1 MGKVV
6 MGYWDCPFC
15 GNKEIRGDVVSCPS
29 CGRARGDVQFYLK
42 GYGEGETV
50 SVGAAEGLS
59 ALTEEETEKIGD
71 SPDWYCSFCNSLNKD
86 NADRCQTCGA
96 SRADSEANYFQ
107 MLEKKKEKE
116 AAELAAQPQIHSDTK
131 KNRSRLFTILAV
143 VVLAVVGL
151 VLWMNG
157 RKTGD
162 WEVTGLN
169 WQRNV
174 QIEEYREFEEN
185 GWSLPAG
192 AELVSRR
199 EEIRTYRQVPN
210 GSHTEYYEEEV
221 YDHDKIVGYNQV
233 DRGNGSIEL
242 VPITEPV
249 YRTETRSREVIDY
262 LTVPVMDTKY
272 YYKIWRWTSSR
283 VASASGTDHETAWP
297 DLNLAENEREATE
310 KSRSEF
316 YRFTAKNVKNAGDT
330 IAYRMNESDWKNI
343 STGDLLH
350 ISVKNSGKDAYI
362 CDTNGNK
369 IADLYPDK

>member
-6 MGYWDCPFC
+6 MGYWDCPVC
-15 GNKEIRGDVVSCPS
+15 GKKEIRGDVSGCPS

-42 GYGEGETV
+42 GYGENETV
-50 SVGAAEGLS
+50 SVQAADDLEALS
-59 ALTEEETEKIGD
+59 GEEAEKIGEN
-71 SPDWYCSFCNSLNKD
+71 PDWYCSFCNSLNKD
-86 NADRCQTCGA
+86 HAESCQTCGA

-107 MLEKKKEKE
+107 MLEKKKERE
-116 AAELAAQPQIHSDTK
+116 AAELAAQPQTGSGTK
-131 KNRSRLFTILAV
+131 KNRSRLFIILAV
-143 VVLAVVGL
+143 IVLAVVGL
-151 VLWMNG
+151 VLWLNG

-169 WQRNV
+169 WQRNI

-192 AELVSRR
+192 AELVSQR
-199 EEIRTYRQVPN
+199 EEIRTYRQVPS

-221 YDHDKIVGYNQV
+221 YDHDKIVGYDQV

-249 YRTETRSREVIDY
+249 YRTETRSREVVDY
-262 LTVPVMDTKY
+262 ITVPVMDTKY
-272 YYKIWRWTSSR
+272 YYKIWRWTPSR

-297 DLNLAENEREATE
+297 DLDLAENEREATE

-316 YRFTAKNVKNAGDT
+316 YRITAKSVKNAGET
-330 IAYRMNESDWKNI
+330 IAYRMNESDWTNI

-362 CDTNGNK
+362 CDANGNK